1 MRSRTV
7 SGDAMKMAFLNKKT
21 VFDVVRLGVAD
32 VFMATRVHGHSVAAQ
47 WIRELQNTLQ
57 RFPSASGKGVSRF
70 RLAIGSMWVAFSGCQ
85 QLLGNSQIGLEEG
98 PRLLKEGPE
107 SRRRGMVGI

>member
-7 SGDAMKMAFLNKKT
+7 SGDAMKMATLNKKDCFRCRSSWGCRCIHGPPCART
-21 VFDVVRLGVAD
+21 LG
-32 VFMATRVHGHSVAAQ
+32 GSSVDSRTAEHTSE
-47 WIRELQNTLQ
+47 I
-57 RFPSASGKGVSRF
+57 PSASGKGVSRF

-98 PRLLKEGPE
+98 PRLMKEGPE